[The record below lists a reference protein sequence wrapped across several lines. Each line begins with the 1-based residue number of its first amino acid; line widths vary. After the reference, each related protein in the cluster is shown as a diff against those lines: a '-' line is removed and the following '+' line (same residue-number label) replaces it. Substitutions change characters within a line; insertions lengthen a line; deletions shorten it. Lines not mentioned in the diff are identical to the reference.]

1 MKRFI
6 YISLCLA
13 TGSIMLLSTG
23 CGKKK
28 KDKPVPPASMSNP
41 VKESDLN
48 TITLTEKAVERL
60 GIQTEA
66 ISGEQVGNSRLF
78 SGEVIAV
85 PGQTVT
91 MTAPVAGT
99 LLSAGGGTVSVGTQV
114 RKGQALFRLVIL
126 PTEKDLLGAQEDVSQ
141 KEVQFKVATEK
152 TNRTARMY
160 EEKSGS
166 LRAKQEAEGELAAIV
181 AQLRVA
187 KARVELLRGN
197 AGSATSRL
205 STLNMQ
211 APIGGTILK
220 VYSSTS
226 QVLSAGAPIADIVTM
241 NPLWVR
247 VPLYAGDEGNIVEG
261 TDATIQTLSQ
271 SNSSLSITGKRVTG
285 PQTSDP
291 LATSVDIYYEI
302 NNSKGD
308 YRPGQKVS
316 VTLPVS
322 GHGMANTIPF
332 SAIVYDIHGGTW
344 VYENPSP
351 NTFVRKRV
359 ELKTVTNGKAI
370 LVRGPAS
377 GTKIVTVGAAELFG
391 TEFGGGK

>member
-1 MKRFI
+1 MKYFI
-6 YISLCLA
+6 YLYFFLA
-13 TGSIMLLSTG
+13 TGSSLLFIA

-28 KDKPVPPASMSNP
+28 KVKPVPASSMSNP
-41 VKESDLN
+41 VKESELN
-48 TITLTEKAVERL
+48 TITLTEKAVQRL

-78 SGEVIAV
+78 SGEIIAI
-85 PGQTVT
+85 PGQTLT

-99 LLSAGGGTVSVGTQV
+99 LLSSGNGSISIGQNV
-114 RKGQALFRLVIL
+114 RKGQPLFRLVIL
-126 PTEKDLLGAQEDVSQ
+126 PTEKDLLGAQEDVAQ
-141 KEVQFKVATEK
+141 KQVQFDVVAEKVK
-152 TNRTARMY
+152 RTTRMY

-187 KARVELLRGN
+187 RARVELLRGN
-197 AGSATSRL
+197 AGSATSKL

-211 APIGGTILK
+211 APISGTVLK
-220 VYSSTS
+220 IYSSTS

-261 TDATIQTLSQ
+261 TDAIIQTLSQ
-271 SNSSLSITGKRVTG
+271 SNSSVSIAGKKVTG

-316 VTLPVS
+316 VTLPIT
-322 GHGMANTIPF
+322 GHGMANVIPF
-332 SAIVYDIHGGTW
+332 SAILYDIHGGTW

-351 NTFVRKRV
+351 NTFIRKRV
-359 ELKTVTNGKAI
+359 ELKTVTDGKAI
-370 LVRGPAS
+370 LVRGPAP